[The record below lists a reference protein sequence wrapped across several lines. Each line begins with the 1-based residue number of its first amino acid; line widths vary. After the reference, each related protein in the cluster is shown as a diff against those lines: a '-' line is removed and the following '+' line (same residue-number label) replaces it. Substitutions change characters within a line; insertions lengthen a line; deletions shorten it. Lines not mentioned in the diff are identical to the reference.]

1 MESKMNEFIKITE
14 GEKVA
19 LIDPVGKVCLGVS
32 KRFADNLDKPDF
44 QEKLF
49 PVWKQQT
56 EFIKEIENN
65 HEKINTV
72 YLMVTRK
79 CNMNCDFCAISAN
92 DKLRPEK
99 EFKLEDIQNKVIPFF
114 QKNKPHK
121 MILTGGEPLI
131 KDQIVEIA
139 KALRNGLTC
148 PITLQSN
155 GLAITKE
162 LTEQLKGYID
172 EIDFSTMHMF
182 GTPEKEQQ
190 LIKHIEMCQKAGIKV
205 VLSFIYEKTNE
216 DDLYRL
222 IDIAAKYDIDV
233 LFNIVSSV
241 GRAKENSEILTDMEH
256 LDMNLKIAKYI
267 LKQGYENKKIG
278 GAFYQRIQVRNSCG
292 GYGKVMAIF
301 PEGDIYMC
309 QCMEQN
315 QVRMGNILADEP
327 QKILQELENLLKKDE
342 IKRLFCAEYKE
353 ICKECDYRYI
363 CGGRC
368 MASEEPYDYRCI
380 FLKAVLNYVLF
391 YYDSKGNRRKNLEI
405 YIEYMEEVKRKWEEE
420 ANQEE
425 KKAIQTR
432 NIDKRYVKAYKYR
445 HKEVSSMEEFNTERK
460 SSELNN
466 EEVSV
471 YTDDC
476 GVTRYECVT
485 DCFGVLP
492 LITAAE

>member
-1 MESKMNEFIKITE
+1 
-14 GEKVA
+14 
-19 LIDPVGKVCLGVS
+19 
-32 KRFADNLDKPDF
+32 
-44 QEKLF
+44 
-49 PVWKQQT
+49 
-56 EFIKEIENN
+56 
-65 HEKINTV
+65 
-72 YLMVTRK
+72 
-79 CNMNCDFCAISAN
+79 MNCDFCAISAN

-131 KDQIVEIA
+131 KDQIVKIA

-155 GLAITKE
+155 GLAITEE

-190 LIKHIEMCQKAGIKV
+190 LINHIEMCQQAGIKV

-216 DDLYRL
+216 RELYRL
-222 IDIAAKYDIDV
+222 IDIAAKYDVDV

-315 QVRMGNILADEP
+315 QVRMGNILSDEP
-327 QKILQELENLLKKDE
+327 QKILQELENLLEKDE

-391 YYDSKGNRRKNLEI
+391 YYNSKENRRKNLEI
-405 YIEYMEEVKRKWEEE
+405 YIEYMEEVKRKWKEKANEEE
-420 ANQEE
+420 
-425 KKAIQTR
+425 KRAI
-432 NIDKRYVKAYKYR
+432 
-445 HKEVSSMEEFNTERK
+445 
-460 SSELNN
+460 
-466 EEVSV
+466 
-471 YTDDC
+471 
-476 GVTRYECVT
+476 
-485 DCFGVLP
+485 
-492 LITAAE
+492 

>member
-1 MESKMNEFIKITE
+1 MKGDIYAMESKMNEFIKITE

-19 LIDPVGKVCLGVS
+19 LIDPIGKVCLGVS
-32 KRFADNLDKPDF
+32 KRFADNLDKPEF
-44 QEKLF
+44 QEKL
-49 PVWKQQT
+49 
-56 EFIKEIENN
+56 
-65 HEKINTV
+65 
-72 YLMVTRK
+72 
-79 CNMNCDFCAISAN
+79 
-92 DKLRPEK
+92 LRPEK

-139 KALRNGLTC
+139 KALGNGLTC

-155 GLAITKE
+155 GLAITKD
-162 LTEQLKGYID
+162 LTEQLKGYIN

-190 LIKHIEMCQKAGIKV
+190 LINHIEMCQQAGIKV

-216 DDLYRL
+216 VDLYRV

-267 LKQGYENKKIG
+267 LKQGYEDKKIG

-315 QVRMGNILADEP
+315 QVRMGDILIDNPE
-327 QKILQELENLLKKDE
+327 KILKTQECLLKQSE
-342 IKRLFCAEYKE
+342 IKQLFCVDYKE

-363 CGGRC
+363 CGGKC
-368 MASEEPYDYRCI
+368 MASEDEYDYKCT
-380 FLKAVLNYVLF
+380 FAKAMFKYVLF
-391 YYDSKGNRRKNLEI
+391 YYQSQEKNREKLES
-405 YIEYMEEVKRKWEEE
+405 YVQYL
-420 ANQEE
+420 E
-425 KKAIQTR
+425 KIKKCI
-432 NIDKRYVKAYKYR
+432 
-445 HKEVSSMEEFNTERK
+445 
-460 SSELNN
+460 
-466 EEVSV
+466 
-471 YTDDC
+471 
-476 GVTRYECVT
+476 
-485 DCFGVLP
+485 
-492 LITAAE
+492 

>member
-1 MESKMNEFIKITE
+1 MKGDIYTMESKMNEFIKITE

-32 KRFADNLDKPDF
+32 KRFADNLDKPEF

-155 GLAITKE
+155 GLAITKK

-190 LIKHIEMCQKAGIKV
+190 LINHIEMCQQAGIKV

-216 DDLYRL
+216 VDLYRL

-241 GRAKENSEILTDMEH
+241 GRAKENSEILSDMEH
-256 LDMNLKIAKYI
+256 IDMNLKIAKYI

-309 QCMEQN
+309 QCMEKN
-315 QVRMGNILADEP
+315 QVRMGNILTDSSE
-327 QKILQELENLLKKDE
+327 KILKTQDCLLKEDE
-342 IKRLFCAEYKE
+342 IKQLFCVDYKE

-363 CGGRC
+363 CGGKC
-368 MASEEPYDYRCI
+368 MASEGEYDRKCI
-380 FLKAVLNYVLF
+380 FAKAMFKYVLF
-391 YYDSKGNRRKNLEI
+391 YYKQQDKNREKLEN
-405 YIEYMEEVKRKWEEE
+405 YVQYL
-420 ANQEE
+420 E
-425 KKAIQTR
+425 KIK
-432 NIDKRYVKAYKYR
+432 KC
-445 HKEVSSMEEFNTERK
+445 MGER
-460 SSELNN
+460 
-466 EEVSV
+466 
-471 YTDDC
+471 
-476 GVTRYECVT
+476 
-485 DCFGVLP
+485 
-492 LITAAE
+492 

>member
-1 MESKMNEFIKITE
+1 MNGDIYAMESKMNEFIKITE

-32 KRFADNLDKPDF
+32 KRFADNLDKPEF

-190 LIKHIEMCQKAGIKV
+190 LINHIEMCQQAGIKV
-205 VLSFIYEKTNE
+205 VLSFIYERKKT
-216 DDLYRL
+216 
-222 IDIAAKYDIDV
+222 
-233 LFNIVSSV
+233 
-241 GRAKENSEILTDMEH
+241 
-256 LDMNLKIAKYI
+256 LK
-267 LKQGYENKKIG
+267 
-278 GAFYQRIQVRNSCG
+278 F
-292 GYGKVMAIF
+292 
-301 PEGDIYMC
+301 
-309 QCMEQN
+309 
-315 QVRMGNILADEP
+315 
-327 QKILQELENLLKKDE
+327 
-342 IKRLFCAEYKE
+342 
-353 ICKECDYRYI
+353 
-363 CGGRC
+363 
-368 MASEEPYDYRCI
+368 
-380 FLKAVLNYVLF
+380 
-391 YYDSKGNRRKNLEI
+391 
-405 YIEYMEEVKRKWEEE
+405 
-420 ANQEE
+420 
-425 KKAIQTR
+425 
-432 NIDKRYVKAYKYR
+432 
-445 HKEVSSMEEFNTERK
+445 
-460 SSELNN
+460 
-466 EEVSV
+466 
-471 YTDDC
+471 
-476 GVTRYECVT
+476 
-485 DCFGVLP
+485 
-492 LITAAE
+492 

>member
-1 MESKMNEFIKITE
+1 MKGDIYAMESKMNEFIKITE

-32 KRFADNLDKPDF
+32 KRFADNLDKPEF

-155 GLAITKE
+155 GLAITEE

-190 LIKHIEMCQKAGIKV
+190 LINHIEMCQQAGIKV

-216 DDLYRL
+216 VDLYRL

-241 GRAKENSEILTDMEH
+241 GRAKENSEILSDMEH

-267 LKQGYENKKIG
+267 LKHGYENKKIG

-315 QVRMGNILADEP
+315 QVRMGNILSDEP
-327 QKILQELENLLKKDE
+327 QKILQELENLLEKDE

-391 YYDSKGNRRKNLEI
+391 YYNSKGNRRKNLEI
-405 YIEYMEEVKRKWEEE
+405 YIEYMEEVKRKWKEK
-420 ANQEE
+420 ANE
-425 KKAIQTR
+425 
-432 NIDKRYVKAYKYR
+432 
-445 HKEVSSMEEFNTERK
+445 
-460 SSELNN
+460 
-466 EEVSV
+466 
-471 YTDDC
+471 
-476 GVTRYECVT
+476 
-485 DCFGVLP
+485 
-492 LITAAE
+492 

>member
-32 KRFADNLDKPDF
+32 KRFADNLDKPEF

-49 PVWKQQT
+49 PVWEQQT
-56 EFIKEIENN
+56 EFVKEIEKN

-155 GLAITKE
+155 GLVITKE

-190 LIKHIEMCQKAGIKV
+190 LINLSLIHI
-205 VLSFIYEKTNE
+205 
-216 DDLYRL
+216 
-222 IDIAAKYDIDV
+222 
-233 LFNIVSSV
+233 
-241 GRAKENSEILTDMEH
+241 
-256 LDMNLKIAKYI
+256 
-267 LKQGYENKKIG
+267 
-278 GAFYQRIQVRNSCG
+278 
-292 GYGKVMAIF
+292 
-301 PEGDIYMC
+301 
-309 QCMEQN
+309 
-315 QVRMGNILADEP
+315 
-327 QKILQELENLLKKDE
+327 
-342 IKRLFCAEYKE
+342 
-353 ICKECDYRYI
+353 
-363 CGGRC
+363 
-368 MASEEPYDYRCI
+368 
-380 FLKAVLNYVLF
+380 
-391 YYDSKGNRRKNLEI
+391 
-405 YIEYMEEVKRKWEEE
+405 
-420 ANQEE
+420 
-425 KKAIQTR
+425 
-432 NIDKRYVKAYKYR
+432 
-445 HKEVSSMEEFNTERK
+445 
-460 SSELNN
+460 
-466 EEVSV
+466 
-471 YTDDC
+471 
-476 GVTRYECVT
+476 
-485 DCFGVLP
+485 
-492 LITAAE
+492 